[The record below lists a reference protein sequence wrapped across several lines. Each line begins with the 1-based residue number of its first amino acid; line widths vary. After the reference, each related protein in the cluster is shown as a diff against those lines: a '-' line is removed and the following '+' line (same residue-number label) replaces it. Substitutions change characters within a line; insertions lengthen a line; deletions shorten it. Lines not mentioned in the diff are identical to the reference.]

1 MNENKESTEN
11 KSHGSRSDQ
20 TTASPGWRLR
30 DFPKYFWA
38 SKETLGLSIKLSV
51 TFKNT
56 SSIFFLN
63 KKWKG
68 TERFH
73 QFNFTKIF
81 FFKHFSVISS
91 KMETSVSMKTLHRIQ
106 TNGLKS
112 FRSLSKRTC
121 SAYFQLLFWNSI
133 RVALHD
139 SHKII
144 HLCITLPTQLIL
156 CLKTPRS
163 LVSPDW
169 STSGSL
175 LRGRT
180 KNVWG
185 TLPVKKL
192 EAFRAA

>member
-1 MNENKESTEN
+1 
-11 KSHGSRSDQ
+11 
-20 TTASPGWRLR
+20 
-30 DFPKYFWA
+30 
-38 SKETLGLSIKLSV
+38 
-51 TFKNT
+51 
-56 SSIFFLN
+56 
-63 KKWKG
+63 
-68 TERFH
+68 
-73 QFNFTKIF
+73 
-81 FFKHFSVISS
+81 
-91 KMETSVSMKTLHRIQ
+91 METSVSMKTLHRIQ

-133 RVALHD
+133 RAALHD

-156 CLKTPRS
+156 CLKNPS

-180 KNVWG
+180 KNVCG
-185 TLPVKKL
+185 TLPVKK
-192 EAFRAA
+192 RSVAA